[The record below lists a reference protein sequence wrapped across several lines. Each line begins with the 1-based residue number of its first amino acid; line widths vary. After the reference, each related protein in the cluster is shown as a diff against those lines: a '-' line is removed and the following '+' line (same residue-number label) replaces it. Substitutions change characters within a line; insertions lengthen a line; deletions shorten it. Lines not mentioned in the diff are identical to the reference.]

1 MNVIRRGGVALF
13 ALALVAGACGD
24 DGGGG
29 TKAATGA
36 TAATASGTSAASGTG
51 GTGATAATGAK
62 GIFATDARGGVYS
75 AFQSTFDRSKD
86 PFSSLTEFCTAAPS
100 TATRKATDAASADSI
115 TVVHLRTKLE
125 QLQQIGFAIPVGNV
139 PDMFETFTRYIN
151 EKCGGINGRKI
162 KLELVEVNSQSTTLD
177 ADRRAACIAATEDL
191 KTPIVINSTGLQG
204 TAIPCISIEHDALL
218 FTSTSGEE
226 SWTKDSKGRIKSN
239 APTLD
244 EFVRNLSSE
253 LIRQGVLKDKK
264 IAVIVADTPG
274 QKEALDKGLI
284 ATLDKAGI
292 KVVQYDTIGCK
303 GGSVCTEGT
312 PASVDKLISNGI
324 NVLFAPG
331 LNVVSLPQY
340 VKEMATKG
348 IKVGQIQIYNSNF
361 NSGAGDL
368 VASKIP
374 EFGGDDAGKLYNGTI
389 SIDPAPTGI
398 LRVGT
403 YQKPAFNAMCEKTYN
418 ENNKTGEKWDY
429 ATEETNSRAGM
440 VATVCGF
447 VRMAARTIYLAGD
460 NPTRAD
466 LLKAAENLG
475 PVDTSNQEPSTFK
488 PGKPSGFDT
497 QFQLKYV
504 YPCPAVGS
512 GFKGCYVPASNM
524 PTVIPR

>member
-1 MNVIRRGGVALF
+1 MRRGLALLF
-13 ALALVAGACGD
+13 VLALVASACGD
-24 DGGGG
+24 DGGSKD
-29 TKAATGA
+29 TSSATGA
-36 TAATASGTSAASGTG
+36 TASGSTAASASGGSGG
-51 GTGATAATGAK
+51 K
-62 GIFATDARGGVYS
+62 GVFATDPRGGVYS
-75 AFQSTFDRSKD
+75 TFQSSFDRSKD
-86 PFSSLTEFCTAAPS
+86 PFSSLTDFCTPTTSA
-100 TATRKATDAASADSI
+100 ATRKATDAMSADSI
-115 TVVHLRTKLE
+115 TIVHLRTKLE
-125 QLQQIGFAIPVGNV
+125 QLEKIGFSVPVGNV
-139 PDMFETFTRYIN
+139 HDMYETYTRYIN

-177 ADRRAACIAATEDL
+177 ADRRAACIAATEDF
-191 KTPIVINSTGLQG
+191 KAPIVINSTGLQG
-204 TAIPCISIEHDALL
+204 TAIPCISIEHDTLL

-226 SWTKDSKGRIKSN
+226 AWTKDSKGRIKSN

-244 EFVRNLSSE
+244 EYVRNLANE
-253 LIRQGVLKDKK
+253 LIKQGVLKDKK

-284 ATLDKAGI
+284 ATLEKANI
-292 KVVQYDTIGCK
+292 KVTQYDTIGCK
-303 GGSVCTEGT
+303 GGSVCTDGT

-348 IKVGQIQIYNSNF
+348 IKPGQIQIYNNNF

-374 EFGGDDAGKLYNGTI
+374 EFGGEDAGKLYNGTI

-398 LRVGT
+398 LRIPG
-403 YQKPAFNAMCEKTYN
+403 YQKPAFNAMCEKVYN
-418 ENNKTGEKWDY
+418 ENNKTGDKWDY
-429 ATEETNSRAGM
+429 ASEETNSRAGM

-447 VRMAARTIYLAGD
+447 VRMAARVVYQAGE
-460 NPTRAD
+460 NPTKAD

-475 PVDTSNQEPSTFK
+475 PVDTSNQEASTFK

-504 YPCPAVGS
+504 YPCPSTAS
-512 GFKGCYVPASNM
+512 GFKGCYVPSSNM